1 MEGQDLYQV
10 VRLQSLPGLSSAR
23 VAGLVGCQPR
33 AAGGLSHHPKS
44 LSENA
49 GHKGEA
55 EPRGVER
62 QTADIL

>member
-1 MEGQDLYQV
+1 MDGKDLYQV
-10 VRLQSLPGLSSAR
+10 VRLQSLPGLFSAR
-23 VAGLVGCQPR
+23 VSGLVGCQPR

-44 LSENA
+44 LSENV

-55 EPRGVER
+55 MARGGER